1 MNANNIKWASTAFVL
16 TGILVAQ
23 FNIYPLYI
31 FIHSIGAMG
40 WMVSGYLMKDKAVMT
55 NFGLQIPIFITGYIN
70 YFVNLDQ
77 LWKICFLMRQRS
89 IATSRSGTCRA

>member
-70 YFVNLDQ
+70 YFVNLV
-77 LWKICFLMRQRS
+77 
-89 IATSRSGTCRA
+89 